1 MAYTIRPILLTLI
14 LLVAASAVGFGDF
27 DFQGK
32 TSEQSN
38 SEISIP
44 STDSTESPET
54 VHLSG
59 SNKVSAAGLNSSN
72 ITVTFFHMNGTSYS
86 QNITTQDGLNA
97 FNYTIA
103 AQENLSIALNFSVD
117 EQWGGYISSI
127 FNTSTAEA
135 WDSALHWSWGFYTI
149 NATTGTWDYSN
160 DGASFVNLSA
170 GDAIAWAP
178 TLDGTWLN
186 ISLDSTIDELIEE
199 IAAAVLAEAE
209 KVAMDAFEAFCQN
222 TTHQITIGADGT
234 SFSPSELEANIGDT
248 ICFYWQNE
256 TMDHNVVQVDG
267 PDSTTP
273 KQMGFDSGETSANGS
288 HLWIVL
294 EPGSS
299 YFICEPHS
307 ALGMKLTITVSMPL
321 GQPDEYILSD
331 GVPGFTGM
339 LGTIALLG
347 AAFANH
353 RRRD

>member
-1 MAYTIRPILLTLI
+1 
-14 LLVAASAVGFGDF
+14 
-27 DFQGK
+27 
-32 TSEQSN
+32 
-38 SEISIP
+38 
-44 STDSTESPET
+44 
-54 VHLSG
+54 
-59 SNKVSAAGLNSSN
+59 
-72 ITVTFFHMNGTSYS
+72 MNGTSYS
-86 QNITTQDGLNA
+86 QNITIQDGLNA

-135 WDSALHWSWGFYTI
+135 WDSALYWSWGFYTI